1 MRLKVSE
8 LDLGFQNKT
17 FEISSNDLAE
27 RGTIFK
33 EKVIKATLN
42 LLKEKNYFCLYGTLE
57 ATPRYTC
64 VRCLKKN
71 PVQLNLPIK
80 ILIIEDTISNNFK
93 NDSDITYFN
102 RLDNYINLKKV
113 FADLIALAEPIQ
125 PLCEEECLG
134 LCPRC
139 GTVKRKFCTCTE
151 TISTTNWD
159 KLKNLQIQ

>member
-1 MRLKVSE
+1 MRLKISE
-8 LDLGFQNKT
+8 LDLGFQNKI
-17 FEISSNDLAE
+17 FEISSNDLAD

-33 EKVIKATLN
+33 EKVIKATLD
-42 LLKEKNYFCLYGTLE
+42 LLKDKNYFCLSGTLE
-57 ATPRYTC
+57 ATPRYIC

-71 PVQLNLPIK
+71 SVQLNLPIN
-80 ILIIEDTISNNFK
+80 ILIIEDTISNNFE
-93 NDSDITYFN
+93 NNSDIIYFN
-102 RLDNYINLKKV
+102 KSDNCINLKNV

-125 PLCEEECLG
+125 PLCEEECFG